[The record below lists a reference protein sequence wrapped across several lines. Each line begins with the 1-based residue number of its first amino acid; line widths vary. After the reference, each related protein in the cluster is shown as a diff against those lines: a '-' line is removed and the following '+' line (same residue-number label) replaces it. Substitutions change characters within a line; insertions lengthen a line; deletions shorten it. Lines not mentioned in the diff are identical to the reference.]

1 MFNDARHGTMYE
13 AVLRLISA
21 SRAYTF
27 TGQAGGHVG
36 VEKRSST

>member
-21 SRAYTF
+21 SRAF

-36 VEKRSST
+36 VEKHSST